1 MLFRSGLLDQV
12 ISADFPFLGA
22 CYGIGTLGSHQGAVV
37 DRQYGEQPG
46 CVPVTLTPAGRQ
58 DPLLC
63 DLPATF
69 DAFVGHKEAISRLPG
84 HAVLLASSPGCPVQ
98 AFRIGSH
105 AYATQFH
112 PELDFAGLCTRIDV
126 YKHAG
131 YFEPGQASEIKALAG
146 RSDVTHPPVIL
157 RRFVQRYAHSTLARA

>member
-1 MLFRSGLLDQV
+1 M
-12 ISADFPFLGA
+12 
-22 CYGIGTLGSHQGAVV
+22 
-37 DRQYGEQPG
+37 
-46 CVPVTLTPAGRQ
+46 
-58 DPLLC
+58 
-63 DLPATF
+63 
-69 DAFVGHKEAISRLPG
+69 
-84 HAVLLASSPGCPVQ
+84 Q

-131 YFEPGQASEIKALAG
+131 YFEPEQVSEIKALAG

-157 RRFVQRYAHSTLARA
+157 RRFVQRYAHRTLARA